1 MPEILP
7 TQAYYVAAG
16 ITLGML
22 AYGLLAGG
30 ILVVTRKRA
39 ERSTWLRALL
49 VVGVTLFFVL
59 LMAAGWISVAL
70 GAPAQVTGILLTVG
84 AAGFVAEQLVIIGWI
99 GWTAWRTNR
108 QPPASRR

>member
-1 MPEILP
+1 MLP
-7 TQAYYVAAG
+7 ARAYYVAAA

-22 AYGLLAGG
+22 AYGALAGA
-30 ILVVTRKRA
+30 ILIVTRKRA

-49 VVGVTLFFVL
+49 VVGVTVLFIL

-70 GAPAQVTGILLTVG
+70 GAPQQVTGMLLTIG

-99 GWTAWRTNR
+99 GWSAWWSKRGSAR
-108 QPPASRR
+108 G